1 MRIVAEMQRVLR
13 SAQGD
18 TLMPVGASDVSE
30 LRLHIAIHLFSALTE
45 VPPDV
50 IPIYF

>member
-1 MRIVAEMQRVLR
+1 MRIVAEMAEVLR

-18 TLMPVGASDVSE
+18 ALMPVRASDVSE

>member
-1 MRIVAEMQRVLR
+1 
-13 SAQGD
+13 
-18 TLMPVGASDVSE
+18 VGASDVSE